1 MAGRYCYTEDLR
13 NLTKR
18 LSETHSVTTSA
29 VMFCLGVGG
38 NLFAIFLLVRHSNT
52 HHWSVFYRLVGG
64 LAATDLFGILSSS
77 PLAFVVYSNDFQW
90 VGGQPTCDYMSFVL
104 ILSSVSTML
113 IATSMSVDR
122 FLAVWFPFMYKTLE
136 KRRRVHVILAS
147 LWIFAFLIASLPLF
161 RLGHNIRHFPCT
173 WCFFDYFGTTL
184 TDIAFSILYAS
195 LGILTIFISSIIN
208 ILVLVAI
215 AKEVNSTQRGNSMRI
230 RSRRGQKRARR
241 NEIFIM
247 TFIIAIL
254 LTFACCWM
262 PLMVIYTNQ

>member
-147 LWIFAFLIASLPLF
+147 LWIFAFLIASLPLL